1 MHNNGD
7 KMSKLKKESTKSTE
21 DMIKDAIEALKIQQS
36 EHQTMAVKAQGALDV
51 LLQLQAQSKEQE
63 GKQE

>member
-7 KMSKLKKESTKSTE
+7 KMSKLKKESTKST
-21 DMIKDAIEALKIQQS
+21 DDRITDAIEALKIQQS
-36 EHQTMAVKAQGALDV
+36 EHQTMAVKAQVALDV